1 MLFGDQISVLALLNS
16 LIGNPGGVNF
26 HEDENFVESYK
37 LYKKRRELLKKKKL
51 QSRVNAD
58 VSKENLAKKL
68 EKRKIAILNNRLS
81 ALEACIVDDG
91 KEAMINR
98 YGIDI
103 ARLKGATFID
113 QGQISKYKNEQL
125 EDKRQEEKKFKAA
138 QEKKNFPMNVTIKN
152 MPLKKRAHMIPV
164 DLMMCWIKIYGT
176 NYTNL
181 LDIRQD
187 SCCKSLANKD
197 RRGNPIVVQSM
208 VHVDPSSVKNSAG
221 QYSKE
226 IIELAH
232 AV

>member
-1 MLFGDQISVLALLNS
+1 MLKIFSRVLFI
-16 LIGNPGGVNF
+16 LIFLVFSFFIVCSTEAKSKLKLSEKYKPPGNPGGVNF

-113 QGQISKYKNEQL
+113 QWQISKYKNEQL
-125 EDKRQEEKKFKAA
+125 EDKRQEEKKVKAA

-152 MPLKKRAHMIPV
+152 MPLKKTCSHDSGNDLNNEAHH
-164 DLMMCWIKIYGT
+164 
-176 NYTNL
+176 NL
-181 LDIRQD
+181 NSLD
-187 SCCKSLANKD
+187 SFE
-197 RRGNPIVVQSM
+197 
-208 VHVDPSSVKNSAG
+208 SVIDTTG
-221 QYSKE
+221 
-226 IIELAH
+226 
-232 AV
+232 